1 MIPLSVMELT
11 EHQKSTLSQWAEQG
25 YSLSEI
31 QKRLAEEM
39 GIAMTYMEAR
49 FLALDMGLN
58 IRDKAA
64 PSAPLSPAPSAGTS
78 ADLSDT
84 HQPRGSVAVEIDR
97 VVKPGSLVSGT
108 VTFSDGS
115 SASWFLDQLGRLAL
129 DMGKPDAKPSP
140 EDLETF
146 QQELKKELE
155 KRGF

>member
-64 PSAPLSPAPSAGTS
+64 PSARRLPQVRRPICPTRTNRAAASPLKST
-78 ADLSDT
+78 
-84 HQPRGSVAVEIDR
+84 E
-97 VVKPGSLVSGT
+97 
-108 VTFSDGS
+108 
-115 SASWFLDQLGRLAL
+115 W
-129 DMGKPDAKPSP
+129 
-140 EDLETF
+140 
-146 QQELKKELE
+146 
-155 KRGF
+155 